1 MSTTN
6 AHVQRKPGSVWADLS
21 ELIPYAFGTGMRSL
35 VDSQVVPLEDD
46 DVDIAAYYDEGILT
60 VDVTADPPEIV
71 EEILISLARAWKT
84 EE

>member
-1 MSTTN
+1 MMSTTN

-46 DVDIAAYYDEGILT
+46 DVDFAAYYDEGILT
-60 VDVTADPPEIV
+60 VSV
-71 EEILISLARAWKT
+71 ELSQPKLT
-84 EE
+84 EKRIPVQSVS